1 MLNNNQK
8 NNLNK
13 LIKDFDFKGS
23 KKYKLI
29 VLLGL
34 LGDFDSFEYAIN
46 LKNFIS
52 DPQNKNIDIFAIA
65 IGNKIGK
72 DKFCK
77 FTGFPTKNLEV
88 VFDNKIHQEL
98 YRSAKEIMKTEKPS
112 NLQKLYDQTLLL
124 FEQLIIIKNSERFS
138 KEFLQELGSKHNN
151 TIDLIKSDE
160 KENMLSDFQITDCQ
174 DSPNLN
180 NTTKDIFNEI
190 KDTKSVEAEMLDVTP
205 QNLSFEPKE
214 EVVTQKEITKER
226 LNDKF
231 SKGLQIDLNDRIAFI
246 KHLFDQ
252 SPNDYQRAISQISTF
267 QDWDQA
273 KVFILEIVKLDYDNW
288 NGKELYEERFLKIIE
303 NNF

>member
-1 MLNNNQK
+1 M
-8 NNLNK
+8 
-13 LIKDFDFKGS
+13 S
-23 KKYKLI
+23 
-29 VLLGL
+29 
-34 LGDFDSFEYAIN
+34 
-46 LKNFIS
+46 
-52 DPQNKNIDIFAIA
+52 
-65 IGNKIGK
+65 
-72 DKFCK
+72 
-77 FTGFPTKNLEV
+77 
-88 VFDNKIHQEL
+88 NKIHQEL
-98 YRSAKEIMKTEKPS
+98 YRIAKEILKTEKPS

-138 KEFLQELGSKHNN
+138 KEFLHELGSKHNN
-151 TIDLIKSDE
+151 TTDLIKSGE

-214 EVVTQKEITKER
+214 EVVIQKEITKER

-288 NGKELYEERFLKIIE
+288 KGKELYEERFLKIIE

>member
-1 MLNNNQK
+1 M
-8 NNLNK
+8 
-13 LIKDFDFKGS
+13 S
-23 KKYKLI
+23 
-29 VLLGL
+29 
-34 LGDFDSFEYAIN
+34 
-46 LKNFIS
+46 
-52 DPQNKNIDIFAIA
+52 
-65 IGNKIGK
+65 
-72 DKFCK
+72 
-77 FTGFPTKNLEV
+77 
-88 VFDNKIHQEL
+88 NKIHQEL
-98 YRSAKEIMKTEKPS
+98 YRIAKEILKTEKPS

-138 KEFLQELGSKHNN
+138 KEFLHELGSKHNN
-151 TIDLIKSDE
+151 ITDLIKSGE

-205 QNLSFEPKE
+205 QNLSFEPKK

-288 NGKELYEERFLKIIE
+288 KGKELYEERFLKIIE

>member
-1 MLNNNQK
+1 M
-8 NNLNK
+8 
-13 LIKDFDFKGS
+13 S
-23 KKYKLI
+23 
-29 VLLGL
+29 
-34 LGDFDSFEYAIN
+34 
-46 LKNFIS
+46 
-52 DPQNKNIDIFAIA
+52 
-65 IGNKIGK
+65 
-72 DKFCK
+72 
-77 FTGFPTKNLEV
+77 
-88 VFDNKIHQEL
+88 NKIHQEL
-98 YRSAKEIMKTEKPS
+98 YRIAKEILKTEKSS

-138 KEFLQELGSKHNN
+138 KEFLHELGSKHNN
-151 TIDLIKSDE
+151 TTDLIKSGE

-214 EVVTQKEITKER
+214 EVVIQKEITKER

-288 NGKELYEERFLKIIE
+288 KGKELYEERFLKIIE

>member
-1 MLNNNQK
+1 M
-8 NNLNK
+8 
-13 LIKDFDFKGS
+13 S
-23 KKYKLI
+23 
-29 VLLGL
+29 
-34 LGDFDSFEYAIN
+34 
-46 LKNFIS
+46 
-52 DPQNKNIDIFAIA
+52 
-65 IGNKIGK
+65 
-72 DKFCK
+72 
-77 FTGFPTKNLEV
+77 
-88 VFDNKIHQEL
+88 NKIHQEL
-98 YRSAKEIMKTEKPS
+98 YRIAKEILKTEKPS

-138 KEFLQELGSKHNN
+138 KEFLQELDSKHNN
-151 TIDLIKSDE
+151 AIDLIKPDE
-160 KENMLSDFQITDCQ
+160 KENILSDFQITDCQ

-190 KDTKSVEAEMLDVTP
+190 KDTKSVEAEMLDLTP

-214 EVVTQKEITKER
+214 EAATQKEITKER

-288 NGKELYEERFLKIIE
+288 KGKELYEERFLKIIE

>member
-1 MLNNNQK
+1 MKDLDSPK
-8 NNLNK
+8 NA
-13 LIKDFDFKGS
+13 
-23 KKYKLI
+23 Y
-29 VLLGL
+29 
-34 LGDFDSFEYAIN
+34 
-46 LKNFIS
+46 
-52 DPQNKNIDIFAIA
+52 
-65 IGNKIGK
+65 
-72 DKFCK
+72 
-77 FTGFPTKNLEV
+77 
-88 VFDNKIHQEL
+88 DN
-98 YRSAKEIMKTEKPS
+98 A
-112 NLQKLYDQTLLL
+112 
-124 FEQLIIIKNSERFS
+124 
-138 KEFLQELGSKHNN
+138 
-151 TIDLIKSDE
+151 IDLIKSDE

-205 QNLSFEPKE
+205 QNLSFELKE

-288 NGKELYEERFLKIIE
+288 KGKELYEERFLKIIE

>member
-1 MLNNNQK
+1 M
-8 NNLNK
+8 
-13 LIKDFDFKGS
+13 S
-23 KKYKLI
+23 
-29 VLLGL
+29 
-34 LGDFDSFEYAIN
+34 
-46 LKNFIS
+46 
-52 DPQNKNIDIFAIA
+52 
-65 IGNKIGK
+65 
-72 DKFCK
+72 
-77 FTGFPTKNLEV
+77 
-88 VFDNKIHQEL
+88 NKIHQEL
-98 YRSAKEIMKTEKPS
+98 YRIAKEILKTEKPS

-231 SKGLQIDLNDRIAFI
+231 SKGLQIYLNDRIAFI

-288 NGKELYEERFLKIIE
+288 KGKELYEERFLKIIE

>member
-1 MLNNNQK
+1 M
-8 NNLNK
+8 
-13 LIKDFDFKGS
+13 S
-23 KKYKLI
+23 
-29 VLLGL
+29 
-34 LGDFDSFEYAIN
+34 
-46 LKNFIS
+46 
-52 DPQNKNIDIFAIA
+52 
-65 IGNKIGK
+65 
-72 DKFCK
+72 
-77 FTGFPTKNLEV
+77 
-88 VFDNKIHQEL
+88 NKIHQEL
-98 YRSAKEIMKTEKPS
+98 YRIAKEILKTEKPS

-124 FEQLIIIKNSERFS
+124 FEQLIILKNSERFS
-138 KEFLQELGSKHNN
+138 KEFLQELDSKHNN

-180 NTTKDIFNEI
+180 NTTKDIFNGI

-214 EVVTQKEITKER
+214 EVAPQKEITKER

-231 SKGLQIDLNDRIAFI
+231 TKGLQIDLNDRIAFI

-288 NGKELYEERFLKIIE
+288 KGKELYEERFLKIIE